1 MKNLIPLMQREW
13 LQHRFGWMLMVLIP
27 LGIALALV
35 SFGQMH
41 VDSEKLE
48 QVKEHLPTMMAMASM
63 AGGMGVTFVIAWI
76 SSLIIISGL
85 ARRDH
90 GDRSIE
96 FWMSLPSSH
105 SESFAAPLIVHLLLV
120 PMAAIV
126 VGLACGGLMSIVV
139 VSRVA
144 GIGAWFSL
152 PWPELLG
159 ATFSLAARFVA
170 GLPLAELWLLPLT
183 MLIILLTAWFR
194 RWGWVILGVGIGLGS
209 QLLERLFGQPLLAQW
224 LKNVFKHAV
233 KAMVSSERGFV
244 IDGNHDIAGALSA
257 FPGWVLHDLGLAFA
271 DLASPLLAGGL
282 VFAAGCFALLVVWRQ
297 RGAGASG

>member
-35 SFGQMH
+35 TFGQMH
-41 VDSEKLE
+41 IESEKLE
-48 QVKEHLPTMMAMASM
+48 RVGDRLPAMVAMASM
-63 AGGMGVTFVIAWI
+63 AGGMAVTFVIAWI
-76 SSLIIISGL
+76 SSLIIVSGL

-105 SESFAAPLIVHLLLV
+105 SESIAAPLIVHLLLV

-126 VGLACGGLMSIVV
+126 VGLACGGLMSMVV
-139 VSRVA
+139 VSRVS

-159 ATFSLAARFVA
+159 ATFSLAARFIA

-194 RWGWVILGVGIGLGS
+194 RWGWVILAVGIGLGS
-209 QLLERLFGQPLLAQW
+209 QLLERVFGQPLLAQW
-224 LKNVFKHAV
+224 LKNVLKHAV
-233 KAMVSSERGFV
+233 HAMVSSERGFV
-244 IDGNHDIAGALSA
+244 IDGSRDIAGALGA

-282 VFAAGCFALLVVWRQ
+282 LFAAGCFALLVMWRQ
-297 RGAGASG
+297 RGAGVAG